1 MKRQLLF
8 TLLMVLLLTFVSSDL
23 SAQCAMCKAAAEE
36 GAKDGNLQ
44 SATLNQGIAYL
55 LVMPYLAFIVV
66 GYLWYRNYKRRKAEG
81 NYQA

>member
-1 MKRQLLF
+1 MKLRIVIAF
-8 TLLMVLLLTFVSSDL
+8 VAFFLLTCLSTEL

-44 SATLNQGIAYL
+44 SASLNTGIAYL

-66 GYLWYRNYKRRKAEG
+66 GYLWYRNYKKKKSEG
-81 NYQA
+81 TYIN